1 MNIYVPRD
9 VAGRKVAEYSRE
21 SGLQQAVTEPG
32 NTLTQLTKRT
42 QVGVFNLLSGFFR
55 TRSIPDECR
64 IVAMLKG
71 LLITHPFDGKKRP
84 EFFLTQRLIVREYTH
99 NTLRHGLRLQ
109 VQPVTRYIV
118 THHPQI
124 RQRVP
129 VRGEVPSERAAYPP
143 HPFASVPHR
152 RADRL

>member
-1 MNIYVPRD
+1 MNIYVPRN

-64 IVAMLKG
+64 IVAML
-71 LLITHPFDGKKRP
+71 
-84 EFFLTQRLIVREYTH
+84 
-99 NTLRHGLRLQ
+99 
-109 VQPVTRYIV
+109 
-118 THHPQI
+118 
-124 RQRVP
+124 
-129 VRGEVPSERAAYPP
+129 
-143 HPFASVPHR
+143 
-152 RADRL
+152 